1 MKILGGKGFFKFDSN
16 RSGNGLIIS
25 FEIPVRTGSSS
36 LSMAVTEKD
45 TQHVFIMSSNKKA
58 NETSKKKIVILI
70 YDPALKLAMNSME
83 TLLRNE
89 EGIEVLALDS
99 DQVLSHPNVV
109 VTQVDGSRKDIVM
122 NRSSLFIFL
131 VVTQEKS
138 SKLESVMIPILDEKF
153 TRSRYELMKLDYVA
167 HTNGIH
173 AKKIPCLLYTSP
185 SPRDRQKS
193 RMPSSA

>member
-173 AKKIPCLLYTSP
+173 AKKIPPIP
-185 SPRDRQKS
+185 SKKGNS
-193 RMPSSA
+193 TLAVSMKNV